1 MILKKIIKLT
11 VIFRAG
17 MENRD
22 LGINEPQSPGTPQRQ
37 EVSRQEVRETDD
49 FTTKYSPDRGASSLC
64 KCPELFFKNT
74 RKYSMGVVHISQN
87 SRESQFQSNCNKH
100 TCDKANSVG
109 GQTLCTLREDR
120 AQSRARGR
128 AHPAIWLWCSDSF
141 FPEGSLSIPET
152 DGFSPEHVCSLRKGI
167 ANISTPVPPGG
178 AVHQRK
184 TALPQRKPLK
194 APLPLRLH
202 S

>member
-1 MILKKIIKLT
+1 MILQPNILPT
-11 VIFRAG
+11 VGHLPCVNVQNYFLRRTQ
-17 MENRD
+17 EN
-22 LGINEPQSPGTPQRQ
+22 TA
-37 EVSRQEVRETDD
+37 RELST
-49 FTTKYSPDRGASSLC
+49 SL
-64 KCPELFFKNT
+64 KT
-74 RKYSMGVVHISQN
+74 V
-87 SRESQFQSNCNKH
+87 ESQFQSNCNKKH

-128 AHPAIWLWCSDSF
+128 AHPAIWFWCSDSF
-141 FPEGSLSIPET
+141 FPEGSLSTPET

-184 TALPQRKPLK
+184 TALPQKKPLK
-194 APLPLRLH
+194 APLPPRLH